1 MITIHLKSQ
10 CAGVVAALA
19 AFLIWGVSPLYY
31 RSVGL
36 APAMEILA
44 HRVVWSVLFTLVL
57 IAVNGQLRKLLRIFL
72 DARLLATL
80 TVSSLLVSA
89 NWLTFIW
96 GVNNG
101 RALEAS
107 MGYFIFP
114 IVMVGLG
121 RVFLQE
127 RLNRAQMFALL
138 LVVLGVTNLLLRQQ
152 QQLPW
157 LALVLAISM
166 GLYSLVRKQA
176 PVDALLGLSVECLL
190 LFPLAFAY
198 LLILRQNGELVFG
211 SLGGSFDLLLAASAL
226 MTALPLILYTSAT
239 RLLRL
244 GTVGLLQYINP
255 SCQFMLAVFLF
266 NEPFGSAYFHTFL
279 LIWGGLA
286 IFSLDTRRR
295 LRSPL
300 H

>member
-10 CAGVVAALA
+10 RAGVVAALA

-57 IAVNGQLRKLLRIFL
+57 ITANGQLRKLLRIFL

>member
-10 CAGVVAALA
+10 RAGVVAALA

-57 IAVNGQLRKLLRIFL
+57 ITVNGQLRKLLRIFL

-190 LFPLAFAY
+190 LFPLAFTY

>member
-10 CAGVVAALA
+10 RAGVVAALA

-226 MTALPLILYTSAT
+226 MTALPVSCGLSRLSAFPT
-239 RLLRL
+239 TIPR
-244 GTVGLLQYINP
+244 Y
-255 SCQFMLAVFLF
+255 CQARHLA
-266 NEPFGSAYFHTFL
+266 PA
-279 LIWGGLA
+279 A
-286 IFSLDTRRR
+286 
-295 LRSPL
+295 RS
-300 H
+300 

>member
-1 MITIHLKSQ
+1 MITVHFKSQ
-10 CAGVVAALA
+10 RTGVVAALV
-19 AFLIWGVSPLYY
+19 AFLIWGMSPLYY

-57 IAVNGQLRKLLRIFL
+57 ITVNGQLRKLLRIFL

-127 RLNRAQMFALL
+127 RLNRAQIFALL
-138 LVVLGVTNLLLRQQ
+138 LVVLGVTNLLVRQQ

-255 SCQFMLAVFLF
+255 SCQFILAVFLF
-266 NEPFGSAYFHTFL
+266 NEPFGSAYFYTFL
-279 LIWGGLA
+279 LIWGGLT

-295 LRSPL
+295 WRSPP

>member
-10 CAGVVAALA
+10 RAGVVAALA

>member
-1 MITIHLKSQ
+1 MITVHLKSQ
-10 CAGVVAALA
+10 RAGVVAALV
-19 AFLIWGVSPLYY
+19 AFLIWGMSPLYY

-57 IAVNGQLRKLLRIFL
+57 ITVNGQLRKLLRIFL

-127 RLNRAQMFALL
+127 RLNRAQIFALL
-138 LVVLGVTNLLLRQQ
+138 LVVLGVTNLLVRQQ

-255 SCQFMLAVFLF
+255 SCQFILAVFLF
-266 NEPFGSAYFHTFL
+266 NEPFGSAYFYTFL

-295 LRSPL
+295 WRSPP